1 MKIVQA
7 SDCAHHLRKIEVHG
21 AHISAP
27 LWRSGAGGAPLLTS
41 GQCFSDIYSRRNKE
55 VTVGNADACVTRGR
69 GTGDSGR
76 PAGDLGA
83 PGEPERPG
91 AGRAAR
97 GVASRRLH
105 GPAGMRVQDA
115 CWCEANESE
124 GKFLALI
131 KFIQQDLAVHLR
143 VVGRADIRSGGRAL
157 VRSCAHWLPGTG
169 AECRAPGVPSGPLA
183 CRAGAPWVRDAGSV
197 CLRAVQRCCDR
208 THPARTR
215 CRDRRSYRRV
225 REWAAPH
232 AATVTV
238 PQVSVWGRRG
248 AAPPAQLLTFV

>member
-1 MKIVQA
+1 MRTRVSRGGVERGIPAAPRVTWVPRA
-7 SDCAHHLRKIEVHG
+7 NR
-21 AHISAP
+21 SALGP
-27 LWRSGAGGAPLLTS
+27 A
-41 GQCFSDIYSRRNKE
+41 
-55 VTVGNADACVTRGR
+55 
-69 GTGDSGR
+69 GR
-76 PAGDLGA
+76 PG
-83 PGEPERPG
+83 
-91 AGRAAR
+91 

-248 AAPPAQLLTFV
+248 AAPPRNYSLSYRKSRRSAELSLRRNAFIERCREFLRRVLQRWATGS